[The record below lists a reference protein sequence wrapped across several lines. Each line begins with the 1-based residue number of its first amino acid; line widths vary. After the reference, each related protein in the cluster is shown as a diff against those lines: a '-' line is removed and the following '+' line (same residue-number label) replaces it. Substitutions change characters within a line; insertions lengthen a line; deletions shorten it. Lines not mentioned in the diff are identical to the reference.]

1 MAAVLSIT
9 LIDGYGRET
18 TKRVEMTEQLL
29 LADYVNNANAY
40 LAALNAITDLQILKA
55 HINLDDDLTIPA
67 ADPAGS
73 NVDVGATFSGFV
85 GDAEGKKASLKVPGI
100 TMSFV
105 GTLGVIDPT
114 QTEIAAF
121 LDLYGDPPDNKFR
134 LSDGE
139 WIETW
144 ITGTLDK

>member
-1 MAAVLSIT
+1 
-9 LIDGYGRET
+9 
-18 TKRVEMTEQLL
+18 
-29 LADYVNNANAY
+29 
-40 LAALNAITDLQILKA
+40 
-55 HINLDDDLTIPA
+55 
-67 ADPAGS
+67 
-73 NVDVGATFSGFV
+73 VDVGATFSGFV
-85 GDAEGKKASLKVPGI
+85 GDADGKKASLKVPGI

-114 QTEIAAF
+114 QTEIATF